1 MDEKKADRS
10 ELPNIS
16 ELATKSELDNKADR
30 SEIPSLE
37 GYATEEYVNNAVAN
51 AGGAVIV
58 VIIWS

>member
-16 ELATKSELDNKADR
+16 ELATKSELDNKADK

-58 VIIWS
+58 VII